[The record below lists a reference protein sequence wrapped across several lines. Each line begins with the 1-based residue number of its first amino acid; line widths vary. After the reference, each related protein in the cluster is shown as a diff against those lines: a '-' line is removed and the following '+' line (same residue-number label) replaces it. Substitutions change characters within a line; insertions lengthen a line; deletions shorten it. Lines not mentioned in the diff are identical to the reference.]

1 MKSEKVWKA
10 FLLTFSSLLIA
21 FPAKAT
27 ELVEFRDYDATTGT
41 FTNAVADCQ
50 LVTGGTTELIDGG
63 WYAVQGTVAC
73 GVLEVKGAAHLVLC
87 DGCELT
93 VNGGIGV
100 GPDKA
105 LTIYGQG
112 ADTGRMTAN
121 GAEYC
126 AGIGGRDPDF
136 HLGSYGSCG
145 SVTINGGTVTA
156 TGDDGA
162 GIGVGSR
169 GAGGAITI
177 NGGTVTANGGYGHS
191 GIGGGDE
198 AGSSGTLTVRGGV
211 VVAQG
216 GRFGAGIGGGCDRDG
231 SVVMISGGEVT
242 ARGGKYGA
250 GVGGGDRAAG
260 GALTMTGGALT
271 AVPGESASDIG
282 AGRNN
287 SSASQGMVTLLGGAF
302 WKRPNAEWVA
312 PGQVVSANPDPQT
325 RSACPY
331 RVTAPLVR
339 VTVPHDNF
347 KVRWTG
353 DPPSVTND
361 LTSGSFTVPQNTTV
375 ELFFE
380 VVEGATYQS
389 GDLHRIVQ
397 VGTHD
402 LTVNDPPVASVPP
415 IEYVDEHGVLRT
427 NKNYRLLGAFDRTL
441 LDGWYAVTR
450 SVDLGE
456 IAVGG
461 DVHLILCDGQELRT
475 NNGGVGVD
483 TGKSLTIYGQS
494 VGSGKL
500 TALGSRN
507 GAGIGGR
514 NPNYWTGYGNCGSVT
529 INGGIVSATGG
540 LFAAGIGGGRSGSGG
555 AVTINGGTV
564 KATGGYD
571 SVGIG
576 SGYGGNGGS
585 VTING
590 GSVVASSLSATPR
603 NAAGAPLH
611 QVKIPFAEGT
621 DFTQSVVL
629 GGLGDYGTFGIYPID
644 NKISLYLPDGEYHIM
659 VTLQG
664 SRGMVVAVVNGR
676 DVVVEYAELGFTING
691 VDIAESQGD
700 GWVFTEQDVLKLT
713 AEREYVLAGY
723 FTNALMSVSVEASA
737 TVVLSNATVFADG
750 VPALSVSD
758 GKTLDLRMSGFTS
771 YLGAT
776 NNAAAIQ
783 LGDGAKLKVGTAAG
797 ADLLST
803 IAVFNYDNAPA
814 IAVAN
819 GSVEVAG
826 GSFLVWA
833 AKTAVEGEI
842 RIADEPESALIMKT
856 GAEPETARFAE
867 SYAGEACLGIASS
880 FTVTVPACEGI
891 ASVVVSNDVEALP
904 GASGTF
910 RGMLTDVV
918 TVDFAAAEGCEVLS
932 GGHVLIPSLTND
944 IVVGSAECPWP
955 ELRKWP
961 FTVTIPEVP
970 NVGHRLET
978 SDAHMLRTS
987 DQEYQIASNSE
998 VTVTF
1003 QADRNYR
1010 FTASGDKSWT
1020 LTGDVTFGATDDF
1033 PLPTVEGILG
1043 TDANPWMVGE
1053 SVVAYT
1059 NEIEQ
1064 LTITGT
1070 GAMRD
1075 FAGAADVPWDPM
1087 TVKTVTVESG
1097 VTKIGANAW
1106 TAFGDG
1112 VLINNESI
1120 WNRKLIA
1127 DGFAPASPEIPSGYI
1142 TPADP
1147 NAIQIVNS
1155 KVYLG
1160 VSVATNA
1167 DLTAATEA
1175 WRQADIE
1182 DVRKED
1188 DGTVTLTVP
1197 APAEKGFMI
1206 LKSKPA
1212 NGK

>member
-1 MKSEKVWKA
+1 MNSVKA
-10 FLLTFSSLLIA
+10 LTSLLLTSSLLLSTSA
-21 FPAKAT
+21 ANAAT
-27 ELVEFRDYDATTGT
+27 VSYRDYDAATKT
-41 FTNAVADCQ
+41 FTNAVRECQ

-162 GIGVGSR
+162 GIGVGNR

-191 GIGGGDE
+191 GIGGGHT
-198 AGSSGTLTVRGGV
+198 AGSSGTLMVRGGV

-216 GRFGAGIGGGCDRDG
+216 GRFGAGIGGGDERDG
-231 SVVMISGGEVT
+231 AVVMISGGEVT
-242 ARGGKYGA
+242 ACGGKYGA
-250 GVGGGDRAAG
+250 GVGGGARAAG

-664 SRGMVVAVVNGR
+664 SRGMGVAVVNGK
-676 DVVVEYAELGFTING
+676 DVVVEYSELGFTING

-700 GWVFTEQDVLKLT
+700 GWVFTEHDVLKLT
-713 AEREYVLAGY
+713 NVQEYVLSGY

-758 GKTLDLRMSGFTS
+758 GKTVNLKMSGLTS

-776 NNAAAIQ
+776 NKVEAIR
-783 LGDGAKLKVGTAAG
+783 LGDGATLKVGTAAG
-797 ADLLST
+797 ADLLAT

-814 IAVAN
+814 IA

-833 AKTAVEGEI
+833 AEAATEGEI
-842 RIADEPESALIMKT
+842 RIADEPERALIMKT
-856 GAEPETARFAE
+856 GTEPEGARFATE
-867 SYAGEACLGIASS
+867 YKGEPCVGITPS
-880 FTVTVPACEGI
+880 FTVTVPECEGI
-891 ASVVVSNDVEALP
+891 QSVVVSNDVEALP
-904 GASGTF
+904 GSSGMF
-910 RGMLTDVV
+910 HAMLTDVV
-918 TVDFAAAEGCEVLS
+918 TIDFKAAERCEIVS
-932 GGHVLIPSLTND
+932 GERILIPAITND
-944 IVVGSAECPWP
+944 IMIGSAVYPWP
-955 ELRKWP
+955 ELRKWI
-961 FTVTIPEVP
+961 FSVTVPEVP

-978 SDAHMLRTS
+978 SDAHVRRTS
-987 DQEYQIASNSE
+987 NQEYQIASNSE

-1010 FTASGDKSWT
+1010 LTASGDKSWT

-1075 FAGAADVPWDPM
+1075 FADAADVPWDPM

-1112 VLINNESI
+1112 ILINNECI
-1120 WNRKLIA
+1120 QVRKLIA
-1127 DGFAPASPEIPSGYI
+1127 DGFAPSSPEVPSGYI

-1147 NAIQIVNS
+1147 NAIQIVDG
-1155 KVYLG
+1155 KAYLG

-1167 DLTAATEA
+1167 VLEVEKVGGGGEWGPAKIEAVDL
-1175 WRQADIE
+1175 D
-1182 DVRKED
+1182 KET
-1188 DGTVTLTVP
+1188 GTVTLTVP
-1197 APAEKGFMI
+1197 ATAEKGFMI
-1206 LKSKPA
+1206 LKSK
-1212 NGK
+1212 GR